1 MEVLAIS
8 CPPPFNDLKKL
19 KRTIV
24 SPMEPAVRPNQACYP
39 STRVLLPLVGSTT
52 SMSKMPL
59 LSQNSPLAAEIC
71 IEEEEKRAQLV

>member
-1 MEVLAIS
+1 
-8 CPPPFNDLKKL
+8 
-19 KRTIV
+19 
-24 SPMEPAVRPNQACYP
+24 MEPAVRPNQACYP